1 MYALLQDPP
10 QGLPEGYGASLL
22 QSVLA
27 LAAVCVLAWVV
38 LRMFSRRGF
47 GVGPT
52 GGRVRVVERIP
63 LDARRMLYVVK
74 VGERL
79 LLLGSG
85 DGASPA
91 LITEIDPATMPP
103 VPDAK
108 PVGEAFR
115 DVLARVRGR
124 PAAAVVKGDE
134 EEEAKASDDAK

>member
-1 MYALLQDPP
+1 MFALLQDGAA
-10 QGLPEGYGASLL
+10 QGLPEGYGTSLL
-22 QSVLA
+22 QSLLA

-47 GVGPT
+47 GIGPT

-85 DGASPA
+85 DAASPT
-91 LITEIDPATMPP
+91 LITEIDPASLPA
-103 VPDAK
+103 VPERK
-108 PVGEAFR
+108 PLGESFR

-124 PAAAVVKGDE
+124 SAEPKEEPKGED
-134 EEEAKASDDAK
+134 ADAK